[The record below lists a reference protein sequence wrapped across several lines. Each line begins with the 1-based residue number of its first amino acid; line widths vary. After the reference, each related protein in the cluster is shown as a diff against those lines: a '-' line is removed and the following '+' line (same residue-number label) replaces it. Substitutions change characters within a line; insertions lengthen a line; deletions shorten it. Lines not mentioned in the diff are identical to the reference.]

1 MADTMNE
8 QAIYYKTAKGQDE
21 ITTRRNQLS
30 ARLRSQLVMVDG
42 RCSGAVLLAKSKS
55 LGDAAALLEQL
66 IAEGFIEAAAIPTV
80 ASPAA
85 AAPDTALPAV
95 IQLACHQLIDKLGP
109 SADALTGRLEA
120 CRTRDEL
127 VATLEKCREAIRA
140 IAGRSKA
147 EEFWSTVTEKLGE
160 P

>member
-1 MADTMNE
+1 MNE

-30 ARLRSQLVMVDG
+30 ARLRTLLVMVDG
-42 RCSGAVLLAKSKS
+42 RSSGAVLLAKGKAF
-55 LGDAAALLEQL
+55 GDAAALMQQL
-66 IAEGFIEAAAIPTV
+66 IAEGFIEAAAIPSV
-80 ASPAA
+80 APPAA

-127 VATLEKCREAIRA
+127 LAALENCRDALRA

-147 EEFWSTVTEKLGE
+147 EDFWTAVTGRLGE

>member
-1 MADTMNE
+1 MNE

-30 ARLRSQLVMVDG
+30 ARLRTLLVMVDG
-42 RCSGAVLLAKSKS
+42 RSSGAVLLAKGKAF
-55 LGDAAALLEQL
+55 GDAAALLQQL
-66 IAEGFIEAAAIPTV
+66 IAEGFIEAAAIPSV
-80 ASPAA
+80 APPAA
-85 AAPDTALPAV
+85 AAPDTVLPAV

-127 VATLEKCREAIRA
+127 LAALENCRDAVRA

-147 EEFWSTVTEKLGE
+147 EEFWTAVTARLDE